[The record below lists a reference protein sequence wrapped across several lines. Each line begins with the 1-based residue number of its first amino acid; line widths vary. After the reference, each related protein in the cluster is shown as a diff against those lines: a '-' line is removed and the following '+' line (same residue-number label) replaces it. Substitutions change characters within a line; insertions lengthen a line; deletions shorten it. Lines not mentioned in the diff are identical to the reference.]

1 MKKSLFIIVALLG
14 VCGLSAQTYRN
25 GVWYA
30 LYDDTEYTMNTQ
42 GDKEMS
48 VFAPTAGTLNVNW
61 RYEWLDWLGIARKI
75 DTQVL
80 ESANGGSNTR
90 EVGALQENTD
100 KNSNTTEHFSVSRDI
115 NWIKYNRQGLPTH
128 KVIIYHQDIRL
139 AQHILLA
146 SGEYGTTTGLHDF
159 EVVNIIDT
167 ASYKVNLRS
176 FLTAGD
182 ITISSSEPS
191 IFHVGAANSN
201 VPLVYAVGAN
211 ACASKNGNAAAA
223 GGTLGKIDNYAFTIH
238 FTPKEPKVY
247 TAVITLTDG
256 VSTAKITVYGTGY
269 KAPQTDHSYEAAI
282 CEGETYPDAY
292 FGDLTEAGIYRD
304 TIMNIAGGDSV
315 ITLTLAVNPVYAFK
329 DSLSMRVGD
338 AHTWQNRDL
347 SLLPVADTTLVAAYQ
362 TVFGCDS
369 VYTLHLTILPRP
381 TTYGNDT
388 IYLCSGE
395 TAVYDGTT
403 YKRPTVDS
411 VLLSTK
417 NQFGGDSI
425 VELVVYVFPKMKMTA
440 SLSIYEGDPESWQQI
455 DLSTFPVGDTTLTV
469 TYTSVHGCDSVY
481 VLSLSV
487 LEKPV
492 EPDPVDPDPVDP
504 DTINP
509 DPVDPI
515 DPVDPDPVDPNPVD
529 PIIIDPVDPN
539 EPIGPIEP
547 IQPQLQGLDNTKAVP
562 TATQKIIRNG
572 QVYIRRGEDY
582 YDLLGRKI

>member
-1 MKKSLFIIVALLG
+1 MVQEFVNMKRRLFIIIALLG

-42 GDKEMS
+42 GDKEMN
-48 VFAPTAGTLNVNW
+48 VFAPTAGTLNVSW
-61 RYEWLDWLGIARKI
+61 RYEWWEWLGIARKI
-75 DTQVL
+75 DTKVL
-80 ESANGGSNTR
+80 ESANGGSSTNKIGTF
-90 EVGALQENTD
+90 QENTD
-100 KNSNTTEHFSVSRDI
+100 NNSKTNESFSVSRDI
-115 NWIKYNRQGLPTH
+115 NWIKYNREGLPTH
-128 KVIIYHQDIRL
+128 NVVLTHQDIRL

-146 SGEYGTTTGLHDF
+146 SGEYGTTTGLYDF
-159 EVVNIIDT
+159 AVVNIIDT
-167 ASYKVNLRS
+167 ASYKVKLRS
-176 FLTAGD
+176 FLSAGD

-191 IFHVGAANSN
+191 VFHVGAANSN
-201 VPLVYAVGAN
+201 APLVYAVGAN

-223 GGTLGKIDNYAFTIH
+223 GGTLGKIDNYAFTVY
-238 FTPKEPKVY
+238 FTPKEPKQYV
-247 TAVITLTDG
+247 AVITLTDG
-256 VSTAKITVYGTGY
+256 VSTAKIAVSGTGY
-269 KAPQTDHSYEAAI
+269 KAPQTDYSYEAAI

-315 ITLTLAVNPVYAFK
+315 ITLTLAVNPVYAFE
-329 DSLSMRVGD
+329 DSLTMQVGD

-417 NQFGGDSI
+417 NRFGGDSI

-440 SLSIYEGDPESWQQI
+440 SLSIYEGDQESWQQI
-455 DLSTFPVGDTTLTV
+455 DLSSFPIGDTTLTV

-487 LEKPV
+487 QEKPV

-504 DTINP
+504 DP
-509 DPVDPI
+509 VDPVDPI
-515 DPVDPDPVDPNPVD
+515 DPVDPVD

-572 QVYIRRGEDY
+572 QVFIRRGEDY